1 VEALMGFLS
10 RLALRARPMAARTP
24 VLMPKGMA
32 MRQPVPLYRE
42 TEPQEEEGP
51 AQALRRTLRRVVAA
65 KPDDEEM
72 PRAPAPAAEPPSQ
85 EDEPEAMA
93 LRQFEHMRRAAEPK
107 EEEDELA
114 QTVRRAAQ
122 PEQEK
127 GDEDMAQAARAIRR
141 AEEVPI
147 EEGDKPLRQ
156 PFQQDLSPGAAPLP
170 PEMANEEEPP
180 AMQALR
186 RDVAVFAPT
195 ASPAPPNDGAET
207 PAAAAGDAY
216 AHTRPAIAG
225 ESWMNLPFGS
235 PHLPGDGGNFHEL
248 PGRAGDGASG
258 DAPTVTIDQVD
269 VIIHEPPPAPASA
282 RPAFDQS
289 RAMRAR
295 YLRRL

>member
-42 TEPQEEEGP
+42 TAPQEEEEP
-51 AQALRRTLRRVVAA
+51 AQALRRTLRRVEAA

-72 PRAPAPAAEPPSQ
+72 PRAPAPAAEPPSE
-85 EDEPEAMA
+85 EDEPGAMA
-93 LRQFEHMRRAAEPK
+93 LRQFAHLRRAAEPK

-122 PEQEK
+122 PGREK

-186 RDVAVFAPT
+186 RDVAAFAPS
-195 ASPAPPNDGAET
+195 ALPALPNDGAEAP
-207 PAAAAGDAY
+207 PAAADAY
-216 AHTRPAIAG
+216 ADPRQAIAG
-225 ESWMNLPFGS
+225 ESWMDLPFGS
-235 PHLPGDGGNFHEL
+235 PHFPGDGGNFHKL
-248 PGRAGDGASG
+248 PGRAGDGAFR